1 VVVKK
6 ERDSSQ
12 LLNLMDRLLVMKVVI
27 FPDPF
32 VAWDG
37 VGMMLACCLVG
48 MTLLVVCSN
57 GNEMRE
63 GYEFRGDESRRDA
76 TRLFV

>member
-12 LLNLMDRLLVMKVVI
+12 LLNLMDRLLVMKEVI

-32 VAWDG
+32 FAWDG
-37 VGMMLACCLVG
+37 VGMKLACCLVG
-48 MTLLVVCSN
+48 MTLWIVVMI
-57 GNEMRE
+57 MR
-63 GYEFRGDESRRDA
+63 
-76 TRLFV
+76 

>member
-6 ERDSSQ
+6 EQDSNQ
-12 LLNLMDRLLVMKVVI
+12 LSNLMDRLLVMMEVI

-37 VGMMLACCLVG
+37 VGTMLAYCLVG
-48 MTLLVVCSN
+48 MTLLVVCRSN
-57 GNEMRE
+57 EE
-63 GYEFRGDESRRDA
+63 
-76 TRLFV
+76 